1 MTIKLR
7 LGLTVGV
14 ACGLLIVVGLF
25 GMNAVSRSNRS
36 LRNVYQ
42 RELKPSQTLTGAIEK
57 VQSNRIAL
65 MSAHANPQPAIVNAT
80 AKKLEKNR
88 AAVDAMVERFAASRP
103 GASQQKALARLKG
116 DRARLADA
124 IDRDMDALK
133 ARDLSTAKMLETMKV
148 APAFAPVQDDI
159 GKLIDLKVGEA
170 GALYAD
176 AKAHYR
182 QLRLLGWI
190 VIGSGVAI
198 CVLLAFFMVRAMTR
212 SLSSAFE
219 IADRIAQGK
228 LNNQVEIK
236 SDDEAGRLL
245 RALATMDARLTD
257 IVGDVRAGAESVGSA
272 ARQISEGNDDLS
284 QRTQEQASSLEE
296 TASSME
302 EMTSTVRQNADNA
315 REASQL
321 ASGAR
326 EQAEKGGVVVSEAV
340 GAMGEISAAS
350 EKIADIIGV
359 IDEIAFQT
367 NLLALNAAV
376 EAARAGEQGRGF
388 AVVATEVRN
397 LAQRSA
403 SAAREIKELISDSV
417 GKVKNGSE
425 LVDQSG
431 QALSG
436 IVDSVKKVTDIVAEI
451 AAASQEQSA
460 GIDQVNNA
468 VSQMDEVTQQ
478 NAALVE
484 EAASASRAMEEQA
497 VDLNRQM
504 AFFEESRGD
513 SPAPEPTVVRV
524 ESAGADEAPPRARP
538 APAAVSQRPRLNGSR
553 PPAAMA
559 GQQAARAAEEHDVWQ
574 EF

>member
-14 ACGLLIVVGLF
+14 ACALLIVVGLF
-25 GMNAVSRSNRS
+25 GMNAVSRSNQS
-36 LRNVYQ
+36 LRRVYR
-42 RELKPSQTLTGAIEK
+42 RELKPSQTLAGAIEK

-65 MSAHANPQPAIVNAT
+65 MSAHANPQPAIISAT
-80 AKKLEKNR
+80 AKKLENNR
-88 AAVDAMVERFAASRP
+88 AAVDAMLKQFAASHP
-103 GASQQKALARLKG
+103 GAKQQKGLARLKA
-116 DRARLADA
+116 DRARLAGA
-124 IDRDMDALK
+124 IERDMDALN
-133 ARDLSTAKMLETMKV
+133 AQDLSTAKMLETMKV

-159 GKLIDLKVGEA
+159 GKLIDLKVQEA
-170 GALYAD
+170 GALYSG
-176 AKAHYR
+176 AKARYR
-182 QLRLLGWI
+182 QLTLIGWI
-190 VIGSGVAI
+190 VIGLGVLFSAT
-198 CVLLAFFMVRAMTR
+198 LGFFVVRGITR
-212 SLSSAFE
+212 SLARAVG
-219 IADRIAQGK
+219 IADRIADGR
-228 LNNQVEIK
+228 LNNHIEIQ

-245 RALATMDARLTD
+245 RALRTMDARLAE

-302 EMTSTVRQNADNA
+302 EMTATVRQNADNA

-321 ASGAR
+321 ATGAR
-326 EQAEKGGVVVSEAV
+326 EQAEKGGAVVTEAV
-340 GAMGEISAAS
+340 GAMGEINAAS

-388 AVVATEVRN
+388 AVVASEVRN

-403 SAAREIKELISDSV
+403 SAAREIKGLISDSV
-417 GKVKNGSE
+417 GKVKNGSA
-425 LVDQSG
+425 LVDESG
-431 QALSG
+431 RALG
-436 IVDSVKKVTDIVAEI
+436 EIVDSVKKVTDIVAEI

-468 VSQMDEVTQQ
+468 VAQMDEVTQQ

-497 VDLNRQM
+497 VGLNRQM
-504 AFFEESRGD
+504 AFFDASQSVSFAAAPKSIYVEPARERSAPVAQPPAAEP
-513 SPAPEPTVVRV
+513 PAPR
-524 ESAGADEAPPRARP
+524 
-538 APAAVSQRPRLNGSR
+538 RLNGSD
-553 PPAAMA
+553 PANALT
-559 GQQAARAAEEHDVWQ
+559 AARVANPGEERDVWQ